1 MCRFHVPGDSLVVM
15 IGVVAAAAAA
25 VVVVGLV
32 VELVVV
38 LVFLKTVPVLML
50 EVLLSLTTSTGRALS
65 KGVTRE
71 CCDTHTHTHTHT
83 HSYSSCIQR
92 SYYFVFC
99 LVLQGSCDS
108 RIGRGRAG
116 RSGAPDLEVFF
127 GLMYQ

>member
-15 IGVVAAAAAA
+15 KVVVAAAVVAVVVAAAAVVVVV

-38 LVFLKTVPVLML
+38 LVFLKTVPVPML

-71 CCDTHTHTHTHT
+71 CCDTHTHIH
-83 HSYSSCIQR
+83 IQVVFR
-92 SYYFVFC
+92 DHIVYFALCFRV
-99 LVLQGSCDS
+99 LVIL
-108 RIGRGRAG
+108 
-116 RSGAPDLEVFF
+116 V
-127 GLMYQ
+127 

>member
-15 IGVVAAAAAA
+15 IVVVAAAVVAVVVAAAAVVVV

-38 LVFLKTVPVLML
+38 LVFLKTVPVPML

-71 CCDTHTHTHTHT
+71 CCDTHTHIH
-83 HSYSSCIQR
+83 IQVVFR
-92 SYYFVFC
+92 DHIIVYFALCFRV
-99 LVLQGSCDS
+99 LVIL
-108 RIGRGRAG
+108 
-116 RSGAPDLEVFF
+116 V
-127 GLMYQ
+127 